1 MSGRRAAA
9 GWARR
14 GHAALSLEVSARERT
29 RGKLQRR
36 RAACVCARVLR
47 SDSALCSARV
57 TEITSRA
64 EADPVCDDLCRI
76 FCSHRAALR
85 AAEMD
90 GRWERGGEEGVISRS
105 GFRSRVVM

>member
-1 MSGRRAAA
+1 M
-9 GWARR
+9 
-14 GHAALSLEVSARERT
+14 
-29 RGKLQRR
+29 
-36 RAACVCARVLR
+36 CARVLR
-47 SDSALCSARV
+47 SDSVLCSARV

-64 EADPVCDDLCRI
+64 EADRVCDDLCRI

-105 GFRSRVVM
+105 GFGSRVVM